1 MHWSLRAPWKN
12 LRSSQ
17 LLGGSKKPLSSIVLH
32 WKVSDWLAV
41 AAICATVRG
50 CLGTEVW
57 TILRNYTQ
65 IDFGKAIWNVCHRKV
80 INTAIHLLH
89 CAHVTWLLGLIRD
102 NTRPI
107 KNRKLLRKIKDTF
120 WLDVISDHILGRE
133 HFNILHGRQVV
144 ALCGFWSKISKCLF
158 EIFCRIYAASG
169 TLEEKQQ
176 ESANHLMENFQ
187 EEDNPHFTSFSFSI
201 VFAFCF
207 SRVLLVLVVYSTDW
221 LHISCVHSR
230 WIAAQLFRTFQLCN
244 ASWLN
249 TMWLQLQGSAR
260 NTLDRI
266 FWCWSSP
273 FQSAVSIYAF
283 EHLPE
288 ID

>member
-1 MHWSLRAPWKN
+1 M
-12 LRSSQ
+12 RSVITY
-17 LLGGSKKPLSSIVLH
+17 LG
-32 WKVSDWLAV
+32 
-41 AAICATVRG
+41 
-50 CLGTEVW
+50 E
-57 TILRNYTQ
+57 
-65 IDFGKAIWNVCHRKV
+65 
-80 INTAIHLLH
+80 
-89 CAHVTWLLGLIRD
+89 
-102 NTRPI
+102 
-107 KNRKLLRKIKDTF
+107 
-120 WLDVISDHILGRE
+120 
-133 HFNILHGRQVV
+133 NILTFYAEDNLSRCV
-144 ALCGFWSKISKCLF
+144 ASGQRSPSAYFK
-158 EIFCRIYAASG
+158 FCRIYAASG

-244 ASWLN
+244 ASWLS

>member
-1 MHWSLRAPWKN
+1 MGLR
-12 LRSSQ
+12 
-17 LLGGSKKPLSSIVLH
+17 SSIVLH

-50 CLGTEVW
+50 CLGTGVW

-102 NTRPI
+102 NTRPMQ
-107 KNRKLLRKIKDTF
+107 NRKLLRKIKDTF

-158 EIFCRIYAASG
+158 EILQDICSIRYSRGKTTRECKSFDGELPRRAQSTFYKLFIFNCFRI
-169 TLEEKQQ
+169 
-176 ESANHLMENFQ
+176 
-187 EEDNPHFTSFSFSI
+187 
-201 VFAFCF
+201 
-207 SRVLLVLVVYSTDW
+207 
-221 LHISCVHSR
+221 
-230 WIAAQLFRTFQLCN
+230 
-244 ASWLN
+244 
-249 TMWLQLQGSAR
+249 
-260 NTLDRI
+260 
-266 FWCWSSP
+266 
-273 FQSAVSIYAF
+273 
-283 EHLPE
+283 
-288 ID
+288 

>member
-17 LLGGSKKPLSSIVLH
+17 LLGGSKKQHCSALEGV
-32 WKVSDWLAV
+32 WLAGS
-41 AAICATVRG
+41 G
-50 CLGTEVW
+50 CHMCNSQRMFGDWSLDYSYW
-57 TILRNYTQ
+57 NYTQ

-102 NTRPI
+102 NTRPMQ
-107 KNRKLLRKIKDTF
+107 NRKLLRKIKDTF
-120 WLDVISDHILGRE
+120 WLDAISNHILGRE

-207 SRVLLVLVVYSTDW
+207 SRVLLMLVVYSTDW